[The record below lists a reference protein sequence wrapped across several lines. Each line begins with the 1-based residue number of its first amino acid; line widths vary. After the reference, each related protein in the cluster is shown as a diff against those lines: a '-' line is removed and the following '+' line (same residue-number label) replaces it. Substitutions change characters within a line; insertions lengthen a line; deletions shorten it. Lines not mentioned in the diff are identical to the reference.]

1 VLGIAKGGVELV
13 NEVGLFQTLP
23 GPPLGLGQGG
33 DQGLRHSAGPHID
46 LDGVMAAAAQGFQA

>member
-1 VLGIAKGGVELV
+1 VELV